1 MDLKT
6 IMKEAQKMQEEMQ
19 KAQADLAKITV
30 RGESGGGLVAIEMNG
45 AHEAKKVSISDSLMD
60 DDKDMLEDLVA
71 AAINDAVQKVETAS
85 KKKINELTSQFDLP
99 DNLNIGD
106 ED

>member
-1 MDLKT
+1 MDLKA

-19 KAQADLAKITV
+19 KAQADLANITV

-45 AHEAKKVSISDSLMD
+45 AHEAKKVAISSSVMD

-71 AAINDAVQKVETAS
+71 AAINDAVQKVESAS

-99 DNLNIGD
+99 DDLGID